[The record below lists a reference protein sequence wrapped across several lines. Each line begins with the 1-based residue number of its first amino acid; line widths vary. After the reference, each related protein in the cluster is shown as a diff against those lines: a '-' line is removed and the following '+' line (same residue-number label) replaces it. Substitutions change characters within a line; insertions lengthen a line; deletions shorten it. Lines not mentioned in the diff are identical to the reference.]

1 MKNQHTAL
9 LSFCLAG
16 FISCT
21 GCKDDPGT
29 TESNFDAA
37 PLLKNTSENVITVT
51 YHDLFINSQSL
62 VTAIDALQ
70 AAPDA
75 VTIEAARDAWR
86 NTRKPWE
93 QSEGFLFGP
102 VSTKGIDPAIDSW
115 PVNIVDLNAVISGGE
130 TLSKTFIDGLE
141 GTLKGFHTIEYLLW
155 GTDGTKLAEDFTDR
169 EFEYLQS
176 LAESMQGETEKLW
189 TSWTAEGENFQSNIS
204 DAGNGA
210 SIYPSQSSAIQE
222 LINGMIGIA
231 DEVANGKINDPL
243 STGDIT
249 LEESRFSSNSKT
261 DFADNI
267 ISILN
272 IYTGDYNGI
281 NGEGVKAFVA
291 EFDAALAEEVET
303 DIHQAIDAINA
314 IPGTFTEAIISDQAA
329 IENAQQKIIDVKV
342 HLENDVL
349 PLLDKL

>member
-1 MKNQHTAL
+1 MKYQNKLFL
-9 LSFCLAG
+9 LFFLAA
-16 FISCT
+16 IINIT
-21 GCKDDPGT
+21 GCKDDPNT
-29 TESNFDAA
+29 TDTNFDAG

-51 YHDLFINSQSL
+51 YHDLFINSQNL
-62 VTAIDALQ
+62 ITAINALE

-75 VTIEAARDAWR
+75 STLEAAREAWR

-115 PVNIVDLNAVISGGE
+115 PVNIVDLNAVISGVE

-155 GTDGTKLAEDFTDR
+155 GTDGNKIATDFTAR
-169 EFEYLQS
+169 EFEYLSS
-176 LAESMQGETEKLW
+176 LAESMEGETEKLW
-189 TSWTAEGENFQSNIS
+189 MSWSAEGENFQTNIS
-204 DAGNGA
+204 GAGNGT

-243 STGDIT
+243 STGDVT

-267 ISILN
+267 TSILN
-272 IYTGDYNGI
+272 IYTGTYNGVS
-281 NGEGVKAFVA
+281 GDGLKSFVA
-291 EFDAALAEEVET
+291 EFDATLATEVET

-314 IPGTFTEAIISDQAA
+314 IPGTFTEAVISDQTAV
-329 IENAQQKIIDVKV
+329 ENAQQKIIDVKT

-349 PLLDKL
+349 PLLEKL

>member
-1 MKNQHTAL
+1 MKNHYNIL
-9 LSFCLAG
+9 LIACLTG

-21 GCKDDPGT
+21 GCKDDPKPADT
-29 TESNFDAA
+29 SFDAG
-37 PLLKNTSENVITVT
+37 PLLKNTSENVITIT
-51 YHDLFINSQSL
+51 YYDLYINAQSL

-70 AAPDA
+70 TAPDA
-75 VTIEAARDAWR
+75 TTLEAARQTWK

-115 PVNIVDLNAVISGGE
+115 PVNIVDLNAVIGGGE
-130 TLSKTFIDGLE
+130 VLSKAFIDGLE

-155 GTDGTKLAEDFTDR
+155 GADGNKLATDFTER
-169 EFEYLQS
+169 EFEYLGS
-176 LAESMQGETEKLW
+176 LAESMEGETEKLW
-189 TSWTAEGENFQSNIS
+189 SSWKADGENFQANIS
-204 DAGNGA
+204 GAGNGT
-210 SIYPSQSSAIQE
+210 SIYPSQSSALQE

-261 DFADNI
+261 DFTDNI

-272 IYTGDYNGI
+272 IYTGDYNGAT
-281 NGEGVKAFVA
+281 GSGVKDFVN

-314 IPGTFTEAIISDQAA
+314 IPGTFTEAVISNQAE

>member
-1 MKNQHTAL
+1 MKYQNKLFL
-9 LSFCLAG
+9 LFCLAVL
-16 FISCT
+16 INIT
-21 GCKDDPGT
+21 GCKDDPNT
-29 TESNFDAA
+29 TDTNFDAG

-51 YHDLFINSQSL
+51 YHELFINSQTLTTS
-62 VTAIDALQ
+62 INALE

-75 VTIEAARDAWR
+75 STLEAAREAWR

-115 PVNIVDLNAVISGGE
+115 PVNIVDLNAVISGVE

-155 GTDGTKLAEDFTDR
+155 GSDGNKIATDFTDR
-169 EFEYLQS
+169 EFEYLSS
-176 LAESMQGETEKLW
+176 LAESMEGETEKLW
-189 TSWTAEGENFQSNIS
+189 MSWSAEGENFQSNIS
-204 DAGNGA
+204 GAGNGT

-243 STGDIT
+243 STGDVT

-267 ISILN
+267 TSILN
-272 IYTGDYNGI
+272 IYTGTYNGVS
-281 NGEGVKAFVA
+281 GDGLKSFVA
-291 EFDAALAEEVET
+291 EFDATLATEVEN
-303 DIHQAIDAINA
+303 DIHLAIDAINA
-314 IPGTFTEAIISDQAA
+314 IPGTFTEAVISDQAA
-329 IENAQQKIIDVKV
+329 VENAQQKIIDVKT

-349 PLLDKL
+349 PLLEKL